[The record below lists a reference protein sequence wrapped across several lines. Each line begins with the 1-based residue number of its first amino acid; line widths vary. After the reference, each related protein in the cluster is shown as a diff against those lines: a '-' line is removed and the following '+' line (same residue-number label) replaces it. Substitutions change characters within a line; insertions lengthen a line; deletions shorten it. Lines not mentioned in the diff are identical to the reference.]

1 MPVLAAQGLAV
12 RRKAQ
17 LLPEPAGPRT
27 GRAGEGPALRL
38 LIAGDSA
45 AAGVGVDSQ
54 DLALS
59 GQLVSRLAQRFTVD
73 WRLEATTSHTTRDAL
88 ARLDTLPGPFD
99 VVVTS
104 LGVNDTT
111 RATSARQFAARQA
124 ALMELL
130 TGPLGARLVVV
141 TSVPDMALFPALP
154 HPLSWVLGHQ
164 SQRLDRSLAAMLE
177 RFPQAIHHRPQIPP
191 DPAMAARD
199 GYHPSA
205 LAYAHWAEGL
215 ARVIKAQARRI

>member
-1 MPVLAAQGLAV
+1 MAV

-17 LLPEPAGPRT
+17 LLDEPAGPRA
-27 GRAGEGPALRL
+27 GRVGSGPALRL

-45 AAGVGVDSQ
+45 AAGVGVDCQ

-59 GQLVSRLAQRFTVD
+59 GQLVSRLAQAFTVD
-73 WRLEATTSHTTRDAL
+73 WRLEATTGHTTRDTL
-88 ARLDTLPGPFD
+88 ARLGALPGPFD

-130 TGPLGARLVVV
+130 TGPLAARLVLV

-154 HPLSWVLGHQ
+154 QPLSWVLGQQ
-164 SQRLDRSLAAMLE
+164 SQRLDRSLATMLD
-177 RFPQAIHHRPQIPP
+177 RFPQAVHHRPQIPL

-215 ARVIKAQARRI
+215 ARVIEGQARRI

>member
-1 MPVLAAQGLAV
+1 M

-17 LLPEPAGPRT
+17 LLAEPAGPRA
-27 GRAGEGPALRL
+27 GRAGSGPALRL

-54 DLALS
+54 DLALC
-59 GQLVSRLAQRFTVD
+59 GQLVSRLAQTFTVD
-73 WRLEATTSHTTRDAL
+73 WRVEATTGHTTSDTL
-88 ARLDTLPGPFD
+88 ARLRALPDRFD

-111 RATSARQFAARQA
+111 RAIPARRFAARQA
-124 ALMELL
+124 ALMDLL
-130 TGPLGARLVVV
+130 TGPLAARLVVV

-154 HPLSWVLGHQ
+154 HPLSWVLGQQ
-164 SQRLDRSLAAMLE
+164 SQRLDRSLANMLK
-177 RFPQAIHHRPQIPP
+177 RYPQAVHHRPHIPP

-215 ARVIKAQARRI
+215 ARVIQAQARRI

>member
-1 MPVLAAQGLAV
+1 M

-17 LLPEPAGPRT
+17 LLAEPTGARA
-27 GRAGEGPALRL
+27 GRAGSGRALRL

-45 AAGVGVDSQ
+45 AAGVGVDRQ

-59 GQLVSRLAQRFTVD
+59 GQLVSRLAQAFTVD
-73 WRLEATTSHTTRDAL
+73 WQLEATTGRTTRDTL
-88 ARLDTLPGPFD
+88 ARLENLPGPFD

-130 TGPLGARLVVV
+130 TEQLAARLVVV

-154 HPLSWVLGHQ
+154 QPLSWVLGQQ
-164 SQRLDRSLAAMLE
+164 SQRLDRSMAAILT
-177 RFPQAIHHRPQIPP
+177 RYPQAVHHRPQIPL

-215 ARVIKAQARRI
+215 ARVIAAQARRI

>member
-1 MPVLAAQGLAV
+1 M

-17 LLPEPAGPRT
+17 LLAEPAGPRA
-27 GRAGEGPALRL
+27 GRAGSGPALRL

-59 GQLVSRLAQRFTVD
+59 GQLVLRLARRFSVD
-73 WRLEATTSHTTRDAL
+73 WRLEATTGHTTRDTL
-88 ARLDTLPGPFD
+88 ARLGALPGPFD

-111 RATSARQFAARQA
+111 RATSARQFVARQA
-124 ALMELL
+124 ALMDLL

-154 HPLSWVLGHQ
+154 QPLSWVLGQQ
-164 SQRLDRSLAAMLE
+164 SQRLDRKLALTLK
-177 RFPQAIHHRPQIPP
+177 RYPQAVHHRPQIPP

-215 ARVIKAQARRI
+215 ARVIAAQARRI